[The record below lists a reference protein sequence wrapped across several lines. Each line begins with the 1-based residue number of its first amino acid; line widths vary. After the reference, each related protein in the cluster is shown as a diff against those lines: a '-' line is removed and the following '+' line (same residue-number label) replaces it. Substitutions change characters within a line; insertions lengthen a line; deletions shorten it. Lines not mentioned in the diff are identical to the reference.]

1 MAYTIT
7 PVLGMKLA
15 VPGSGQAFETVEVNT
30 NFTLIDTKL
39 GALSAADIKSGVF
52 DPARIPAVDI
62 EADNITDAT
71 SVGKGVLTAADEAAA
86 RTAIGAGAA
95 GSDLLTAATVIAAR
109 EKLRIFK
116 NGATFTPQTDD
127 LRYKDA

>member
-39 GALSAADIKSGVF
+39 GSLAASDIKSGVF

-95 GSDLLTAATVIAAR
+95 GSELLTAATVIAAR

-116 NGATFTPQTDD
+116 NGASFTPQTDD
-127 LRYKDA
+127 LRYRDA